1 MLEDLLHSG
10 TGGPCCSCLFYAV
23 CSLSAE
29 QLNACMQG
37 GVLSTQPAVAYQHT
51 RRCAFLLKS
60 MLCPAASVLAHSP
73 FQGRRSLGRLCLLE
87 ASSEVHVTP
96 LWVVEC
102 EKQLPRRQLCVL
114 LGLVWLLLAQ
124 AVLIRTDSHRGEE
137 SLCGGGPEGEGAGP
151 QLGHR
156 H

>member
-1 MLEDLLHSG
+1 MSRLYG
-10 TGGPCCSCLFYAV
+10 
-23 CSLSAE
+23 SLS
-29 QLNACMQG
+29 
-37 GVLSTQPAVAYQHT
+37 V
-51 RRCAFLLKS
+51 KS
-60 MLCPAASVLAHSP
+60 SCPDGS
-73 FQGRRSLGRLCLLE
+73 
-87 ASSEVHVTP
+87 
-96 LWVVEC
+96 
-102 EKQLPRRQLCVL
+102 CVL

>member
-102 EKQLPRRQLCVL
+102 EKQLPRRQLCAFGACLASVGSGSTDTHRL
-114 LGLVWLLLAQ
+114 TQGGRVPVWWG
-124 AVLIRTDSHRGEE
+124 S
-137 SLCGGGPEGEGAGP
+137 
-151 QLGHR
+151 
-156 H
+156 